1 MKHGIFN
8 CFIEYD
14 THIKDENGKYTTKIN
29 EFHFSGRAEEEKQ
42 IRNCACVC
50 DMLLQ
55 QLGIKHRIKYTYRPM
70 SVIYGEEINNE

>member
-8 CFIEYD
+8 CFIEYS
-14 THIKDENGKYTTKIN
+14 TVTYEDEIEKTDYG

-55 QLGIKHRIKYTYRPM
+55 QLGIKHRIKYNYRPM
-70 SVIYGEEINNE
+70 SVIYGEETNNE